1 MSSSLT
7 AGKGSDPMTEE
18 KLQETSRDAG
28 SASESVAK
36 RDAARCKRVEDALY
50 RRACGYKVKLKKSYK
65 VKTVEYD
72 RDTGKKVEERED
84 LKEGFEEVHIPA
96 DVRVCAY
103 YLNNRS
109 PARWR
114 EHPVDVEDR
123 ILDGMVDYPD
133 MELMDNPSDREGEE
147 IHGRV

>member
-1 MSSSLT
+1 M
-7 AGKGSDPMTEE
+7 
-18 KLQETSRDAG
+18 
-28 SASESVAK
+28 
-36 RDAARCKRVEDALY
+36 
-50 RRACGYKVKLKKSYK
+50 KLKKSYK

-72 RDTGKKVEERED
+72 RDTGKKLEERED

-114 EHPVDVEDR
+114 EHPVDAEDR
-123 ILDGMVDYPD
+123 TLDGVVDYPD
-133 MELMDNPSDREGEE
+133 MELMDDPSDRDGEE
-147 IHGRV
+147 IHGRM